1 MNGIAKAAML
11 QGLSLCAILA
21 KLLDRWSEWKRMKLL
36 RVGNAGK
43 ERPAMVDADG
53 MLRDLSGVV
62 SDIAGTTLL
71 PASIERL
78 RRIDPKTLPLVAGTP
93 RIGACVG
100 RVGKFI
106 CIGLNYSDHAAE
118 SGMAVPVE
126 PVVFMK
132 ATSSI
137 SGPYDDVMIPR
148 GSEKTDWEV
157 ELGVIIGKEARYVTE
172 DDALAHVVGYCV
184 VNDLSERAFQ
194 LEGTGQWVKGK
205 SADTFGPIGPWL
217 VTTEDVPDPQ
227 LLRLWLE
234 VDGHRYQEGSTA
246 TMVFG
251 VAHLVSYL
259 SRFMSLQPGDI
270 ISTGT
275 PPGVGLGQKPPVYL
289 KPDNVIRLG
298 IDGLGEQ
305 RQTLVPCSFR

>member
-1 MNGIAKAAML
+1 
-11 QGLSLCAILA
+11 
-21 KLLDRWSEWKRMKLL
+21 MKLL
-36 RVGNAGK
+36 RVGNQGE
-43 ERPAMVDADG
+43 ERPAIVDVDG
-53 MLRDLSGVV
+53 GLRDLSGVA
-62 SDIAGTTLL
+62 SDIAGANLL
-71 PASIERL
+71 PELLEKL
-78 RRIDPKTLPLVAGTP
+78 RKINPKELPLIAGTP

-100 RVGKFI
+100 DVGKFI

-118 SGMAVPVE
+118 SGMAVPAE

-132 ATSSI
+132 ATSAI
-137 SGPYDDVMIPR
+137 CGPYDDVIIPR

-157 ELGVIIGKEARYVTE
+157 ELGVVIGKEARYVTE
-172 DDALAHVVGYCV
+172 RDALSHVAGYCV
-184 VNDLSERAFQ
+184 VNDVSERAFQ

-217 VTTEDVPDPQ
+217 VTADEVPDPQ
-227 LLRLWLE
+227 TLNLWLE
-234 VDGHRYQEGSTA
+234 VDGRRYQNGSTA

-251 VAHLVSYL
+251 VAHLISYL

-289 KPDNVIRLG
+289 RPGNVIRLG
-298 IDGLGEQ
+298 VEGLGEQ
-305 RQTLVPCSFR
+305 RQTVVACSFR